1 MRRVRKLKPKHVL
14 MLMLVNFEPKTLDF
28 FFFFCQVLK
37 VNWVKILKDLNY
49 VVRITKFD

>member
-28 FFFFCQVLK
+28 FFFFLPSSQSQLGE
-37 VNWVKILKDLNY
+37 NS
-49 VVRITKFD
+49 